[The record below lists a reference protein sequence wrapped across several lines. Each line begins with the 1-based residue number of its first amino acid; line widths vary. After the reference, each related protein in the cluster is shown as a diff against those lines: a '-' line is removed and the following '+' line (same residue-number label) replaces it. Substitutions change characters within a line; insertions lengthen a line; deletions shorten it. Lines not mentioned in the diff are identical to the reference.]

1 MDRYQEDPERA
12 AAKKHNV
19 VSKLVSLKVH
29 KNENFFGFSFEFCT
43 VALLVV
49 LKYEGF
55 VKTIFDWVFMGGGR
69 IFPRSL
75 KTTGNKIVFKLC
87 QKTLFI

>member
-29 KNENFFGFSFEFCT
+29 KNENFFGFDFEFCT
-43 VALLVV
+43 VSLIVM

-55 VKTIFDWVFMGGGR
+55 VKKIFDWLIMGGVR
-69 IFPRSL
+69 IIPRSL
-75 KTTGNKIVFKLC
+75 KTTGNKNCFQTRPKKCFV
-87 QKTLFI
+87 